1 MEISN
6 DEVVITGA
14 HIWNDKEYVYLE
26 LEIEGR
32 WYKVIKE
39 FVGTIECS
47 FGHIIEP
54 EGIRKAIRTGV
65 AL

>member
-6 DEVVITGA
+6 EVTITGA
-14 HIWNDKEYVYLE
+14 HVWNDREHVYLE
-26 LEIEGR
+26 LEIDGK

-54 EGIRKAIRTGV
+54 EGIRKAIKTGV
-65 AL
+65 PL